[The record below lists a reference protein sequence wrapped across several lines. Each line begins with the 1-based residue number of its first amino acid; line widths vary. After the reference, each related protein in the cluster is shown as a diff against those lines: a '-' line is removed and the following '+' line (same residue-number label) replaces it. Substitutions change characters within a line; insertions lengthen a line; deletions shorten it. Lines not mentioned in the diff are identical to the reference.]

1 MCVSVCLCVYYH
13 ANCYIPH
20 FFVKIQVSLGFP
32 WCFQLMHCVDF
43 AKNALFK
50 SSGNIYWSPLPSL
63 LFGQLS
69 VDKWDSDG
77 FFLSGLM
84 CRTSDS
90 SYNSTDSSL
99 VTVDY
104 QQSFVAS
111 DFFVCKK
118 LLIVHVRHT
127 FTRTREWHVTSS
139 RAIAQLAFLWLL
151 QMSRARFAQ
160 HCSLKGLST
169 TLSHYYTTQYNMCS
183 CTGWIACKCA
193 ESFTQ

>member
-1 MCVSVCLCVYYH
+1 MCVSVCLCVCYH

-20 FFVKIQVSLGFP
+20 FFVKFQVSLGFP

-104 QQSFVAS
+104 QQSSWLLTSLYVA
-111 DFFVCKK
+111 K
-118 LLIVHVRHT
+118 LLIMHVRHT
-127 FTRTREWHVTSS
+127 RSCAWQVMSS
-139 RAIAQLAFLWLL
+139 RVIAQLEFLWLL